1 MAIWDLSSWISA
13 FGYRFV
19 SGIYRPSPTAN
30 CLGRV
35 RCPLDVL
42 LRTVSVRPTHLEFF
56 ILQDTMNI
64 FRGVLCYSMLTLSMI
79 FACAAPV
86 RAAREEVSGS
96 IQQMMTPAEFKAA
109 GLNKLSPEE
118 LQKLDAWL
126 QGYREVAEKTAEKKA
141 TARAERTKMDLLVSR
156 VDGTFNGLTGRTLIR
171 LEDGTVWKQANAD
184 DRYRPK
190 VTDHP
195 AAAVIHGIFG
205 YKMQIEGTQEFYV
218 DPVRNP

>member
-1 MAIWDLSSWISA
+1 
-13 FGYRFV
+13 
-19 SGIYRPSPTAN
+19 
-30 CLGRV
+30 
-35 RCPLDVL
+35 
-42 LRTVSVRPTHLEFF
+42 
-56 ILQDTMNI
+56 MNI
-64 FRGVLCYSMLTLSMI
+64 SRGTFLRYSLLGLCVI
-79 FACAAPV
+79 FTCAV
-86 RAAREEVSGS
+86 STHAAREEMLGS

-126 QGYREVAEKTAEKKA
+126 QGYREVAEKKA
-141 TARAERTKMDLLVSR
+141 TARAARTKMDLLVSR
-156 VDGTFNGLTGRTLIR
+156 VDGTFNGLTGRTVIR

-184 DRYRPK
+184 DRFRPK

>member
-1 MAIWDLSSWISA
+1 MLA
-13 FGYRFV
+13 V
-19 SGIYRPSPTAN
+19 
-30 CLGRV
+30 CV
-35 RCPLDVL
+35 
-42 LRTVSVRPTHLEFF
+42 
-56 ILQDTMNI
+56 I
-64 FRGVLCYSMLTLSMI
+64 FSCTQPAG
-79 FACAAPV
+79 AAP
-86 RAAREEVSGS
+86 EEMSGS
-96 IQQMMTPAEFKAA
+96 IQQMMTPEEFRAA

-126 QGYREVAEKTAEKKA
+126 QGYRTVTEAKAEKKA
-141 TARAERTKMDLLVSR
+141 SARAAKIERTKMDLLVSR

-171 LEDGTVWKQANAD
+171 LEDGTVWKQANAE
-184 DRYRPK
+184 DRFRPK

>member
-1 MAIWDLSSWISA
+1 
-13 FGYRFV
+13 
-19 SGIYRPSPTAN
+19 
-30 CLGRV
+30 
-35 RCPLDVL
+35 
-42 LRTVSVRPTHLEFF
+42 
-56 ILQDTMNI
+56 
-64 FRGVLCYSMLTLSMI
+64 
-79 FACAAPV
+79 
-86 RAAREEVSGS
+86 VSGS
-96 IQQMMTPAEFKAA
+96 VQEMMTPEEFKAA

-126 QGYREVAEKTAEKKA
+126 QGYRQVAEKKA

-156 VDGTFNGLTGRTLIR
+156 VDGSFTGLTGRTVIR
-171 LEDGTVWKQANAD
+171 LEDGTVWRQANAD

-218 DPVRNP
+218 DPIRNP